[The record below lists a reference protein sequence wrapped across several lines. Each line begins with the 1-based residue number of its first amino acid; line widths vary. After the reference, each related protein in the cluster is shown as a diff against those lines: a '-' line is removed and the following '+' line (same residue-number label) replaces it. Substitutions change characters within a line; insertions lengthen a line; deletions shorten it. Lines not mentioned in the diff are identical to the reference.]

1 MSIAANFPTIRPT
14 LNLDFVNSRTVDP
27 RITFTR
33 ASTATFYDGKTF
45 AKAEENLLVR
55 SQEFDNAAWVKASAT
70 VTANTGAAPDGT
82 TTADTLTAGDA
93 NGSALQTFTAMA
105 QPYTFSLWVRRT
117 VGTGTVEI
125 TADGTTWS
133 AITISGT
140 WTRFSVT
147 VTPSAGS
154 RTAGIRLATNG
165 DAVEIWGAQL
175 EQRSA
180 VTAYTPTT
188 DQPIT
193 RYVPQLMTAAANTPR
208 IDFDPVTGACRGLL
222 IEEQRTNLLR
232 WSQEFDNAYWIK
244 SKMAAPATNS
254 AVAPDGTLTAEGM
267 VANTTLAVHYF
278 ERNEAGLTAA
288 TNYAASV
295 FVRQGSSQSAV
306 LRVSGTGNALHGV
319 ILNFSTRVATLTTSS
334 EYTSGA
340 GVTTSWGAQNV
351 GNGWWR
357 IWVAGYPDAAATNR
371 RFRLFLTNASGA
383 ETFAGD
389 GTTVGYFVWGAQ
401 LEAGA
406 FPTSYIP
413 TTSSQVTRSAD
424 SAVMTGTNFS
434 SWYRQDEGTLFAEF
448 FPHSTPITGANPAAV
463 SADNGSPTERFQIR
477 RNSGATGTSCLV
489 VTGNNTQASITST
502 IAVNQVLRTAFAARA
517 NDFAASTNGGNV
529 STYTSGSM
537 PTVTQ
542 LDIGYGSGTAQL
554 NGRIRRIAYWP
565 ARLPDA
571 QLQAL
576 TA

>member
-1 MSIAANFPTIRPT
+1 MSITDNFPTIRPT

-33 ASTATFYDGKTF
+33 ASTATYYDGRTF

-55 SQEFDNAAWVKASAT
+55 SQEFDNAAWDKSSAT

-82 TTADTLTAGDA
+82 MTADTLTASGA
-93 NGSALQTFTAMA
+93 NGSALQTFTATE

-154 RTAGIRLATNG
+154 RTAGIRLTTSG

-175 EQRSA
+175 EQRST

-193 RYVPQLMTAAANTPR
+193 RYVPQLMTAAADTPR
-208 IDFDPVTGACRGLL
+208 IDFDPVTGVCRGLL
-222 IEEQRTNLLR
+222 IEEQRTNLLTR
-232 WSQEFDNAYWIK
+232 SQEFDSAVWNKLSSVVA
-244 SKMAAPATNS
+244 SVNS
-254 AVAPDGTLTAEGM
+254 GVAPDGTQTADFWREDTSTDFHVM
-267 VANTTLAVHYF
+267 TQSP
-278 ERNEAGLTAA
+278 AA
-288 TNYAASV
+288 TGSAGAVYTLSV
-295 FVRQGSSQSAV
+295 FVKPAGRTRIVIRTDASGYGLGNALFDLSNFTVES
-306 LRVSGTGNALHGV
+306 VSGTA
-319 ILNFSTRVATLTTSS
+319 SS
-334 EYTSGA
+334 ASIT
-340 GVTTSWGAQNV
+340 NV
-351 GNGWWR
+351 GNGWAR
-357 IWVAGYPDAAATNR
+357 CSVTCTATGSFTLVEFKLISVNESLQR
-371 RFRLFLTNASGA
+371 SYT
-383 ETFAGD
+383 GD
-389 GTTVGYFVWGAQ
+389 GVSGYFVWGAQ

-424 SAVMTGTNFS
+424 SAVMTGENFS
-434 SWYRQDEGTLFAEF
+434 SWYRQDEGTFLAVASSQTPSPARLFA
-448 FPHSTPITGANPAAV
+448 
-463 SADNGSPTERFQIR
+463 AD
-477 RNSGATGTSCLV
+477 
-489 VTGNNTQASITST
+489 
-502 IAVNQVLRTAFAARA
+502 
-517 NDFAASTNGGNV
+517 DGNV
-529 STYTSGSM
+529 SNRVALLKASNAQIQFLTMANGVSTTSNA
-537 PTVTQ
+537 VT
-542 LDIGYGSGTAQL
+542 LGTAFLTAAAYKANDIAACLNAGTVATDTTASLPTATRIGIGANAAGAYQL
-554 NGRIRRIAYWP
+554 NGHIRRIAYWP
-565 ARLPDA
+565 KRLPNN